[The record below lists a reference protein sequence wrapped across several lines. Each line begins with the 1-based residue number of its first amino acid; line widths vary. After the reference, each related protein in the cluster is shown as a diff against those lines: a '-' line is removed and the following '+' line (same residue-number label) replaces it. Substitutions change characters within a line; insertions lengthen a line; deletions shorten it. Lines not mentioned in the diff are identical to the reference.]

1 MRALTVALALTP
13 TLLAAQAQAAAAPQG
28 LLPYRGF
35 HPGVT
40 AAEFET
46 RARALTRAGAT
57 PLLCNTSTR
66 TAQVMECGV
75 IIHDPDDGAEF
86 YLSGHFID
94 GRADV
99 VSFGDS
105 GTSELVIKAQRELR
119 ARYGPPHPVGT
130 ASWQWRQGA
139 QFVRLTWRARGPR
152 RWIFIQLTD
161 TDVMRGIGHYVP
173 HDTTKKTRP

>member
-1 MRALTVALALTP
+1 MRALTVALLLAP
-13 TLLAAQAQAAAAPQG
+13 ALLAAQSPSPPAPAPPPPG

-35 HPGVT
+35 RPGVS
-40 AAEFET
+40 AAEFST
-46 RARALTRAGAT
+46 RAR
-57 PLLCNTSTR
+57 TSTR

-75 IIHDPDDGAEF
+75 VIRDPDDGAEF

-105 GTSELVIKAQRELR
+105 GTTDLVVRMQRELR

-139 QFVRLTWRARGPR
+139 QFIRLTWRARGTR
-152 RWIFIQLTD
+152 RWIFVQLTD
-161 TDVMRGIGHYVP
+161 TDVMRSIGHYVP
-173 HDTTKKTRP
+173 KKG